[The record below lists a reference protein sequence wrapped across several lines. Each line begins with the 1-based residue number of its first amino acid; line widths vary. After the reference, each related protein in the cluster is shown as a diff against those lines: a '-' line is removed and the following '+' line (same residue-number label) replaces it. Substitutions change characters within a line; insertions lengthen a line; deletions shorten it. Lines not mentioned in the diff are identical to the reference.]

1 MAAFEGKPN
10 YVPGLEHPSIHLKK
24 KAYRTHIVCFL
35 DHIVF
40 NALRRVSHIVAEK
53 VCPLTNEN
61 AENVSFQI
69 GMPFA
74 TVKREPSDWVR
85 AQDFSYLNRK

>member
-35 DHIVF
+35 DH
-40 NALRRVSHIVAEK
+40 ALRRVSHTVAKK

-69 GMPFA
+69 SLPFA
-74 TVKREPSDWVR
+74 NVKRESSDWVR
-85 AQDFSYLNRK
+85 AQNFSYLNRK